1 MAKVLV
7 LDPVHEAGLD
17 RLRAAP
23 GIDLVYLP
31 EPDETSIRA
40 HLGDADAVILRARRL
55 PESAFRSAGRLR
67 LVSRHGVGCD
77 NLDFGLM
84 AACGITVAIT
94 ANANFVSVAEHAFA
108 LMLAACKRIPQGDAA
123 VRANRWSVREA
134 LGAREIMGARLLV
147 IGFGRTGSAFAERAR
162 AFGAQILVH
171 DPMLPPDTH
180 LPEGYQRIGR
190 LEEGL
195 SQADIVSLHVPATP
209 RTHHLIGPSELALM
223 PTGSILINT
232 ARGGIVEEK
241 ALPPALEALR
251 PALYATDVLDS
262 EPPAPD
268 DPLLSHDQVIL
279 TPHSAAMTNEGTMRM
294 SDHAAQNVLDFLSG
308 RLRPEMVAFAP

>member
-1 MAKVLV
+1 MA
-7 LDPVHEAGLD
+7 
-17 RLRAAP
+17 
-23 GIDLVYLP
+23 
-31 EPDETSIRA
+31 S
-40 HLGDADAVILRARRL
+40 
-55 PESAFRSAGRLR
+55 
-67 LVSRHGVGCD
+67 
-77 NLDFGLM
+77 
-84 AACGITVAIT
+84 CGITVAIT

-108 LMLAACKRIPQGDAA
+108 LMLAACKRIPEGDAA
-123 VRANRWSVREA
+123 VRANRWGVREA
-134 LGAREIMGARLLV
+134 LGAREIMGAKLLV
-147 IGFGRTGSAFAERAR
+147 IGFGRTGSALAERAR
-162 AFGAQILVH
+162 AFGAEILVH
-171 DPMLPPDTH
+171 DPMLPPDMH

-209 RTHHLIGPSELALM
+209 ETRHLIGTPELALM

-241 ALPPALEALR
+241 ALPPALTALR

>member
-31 EPDETSIRA
+31 EPDETSIYA

-67 LVSRHGVGCD
+67 LISRHGVGCD

-108 LMLAACKRIPQGDAA
+108 LMLAACKRIPEGDAA
-123 VRANRWSVREA
+123 VRANQWDVREA
-134 LGAREIMGARLLV
+134 LGAREIMGAKLLV
-147 IGFGRTGSAFAERAR
+147 IGFGRTGSALAERAR
-162 AFGAQILVH
+162 AFGAQILAH
-171 DPMLPPDTH
+171 DPMLPPDTQ
-180 LPEGYQRIGR
+180 LPEGYQRIG

-195 SQADIVSLHVPATP
+195 SQADIVSLHVPATAQ
-209 RTHHLIGPSELALM
+209 THHLIGAPELALM
-223 PTGSILINT
+223 PAGSILINT

-268 DPLLSHDQVIL
+268 DPLLSHDKVIL